1 MYTPEYRYMGYT
13 FRPTN
18 TTTDVYVLNRSRCYT
33 KKTIPLYEIVGVKDC
48 GRRPFLTSIA
58 QCKEYIREECNK
70 KCL

>member
-18 TTTDVYVLNRSRCYT
+18 TMTEVYVLDRTRNYT
-33 KKTIPLYEIVGVKDC
+33 KKTTPLYEIDGMKERGC
-48 GRRPFLTSIA
+48 RPFLTTIA

-70 KCL
+70 KCP